1 MARFD
6 GSLRRLALPA
16 LGLVELAGWM
26 GRVGWV
32 VPGTRMDPIQRVIAT
47 IEAGLPSMLHGL
59 RAKESADALINSKN
73 SMWPVAEFSRSHVR
87 RPWPP
92 ARAIFI
98 EMFARAHT
106 STRARA

>member
-32 VPGTRMDPIQRVIAT
+32 VPGTRMDPIQWVIAI

-59 RAKESADALINSKN
+59 RAKESADALINSKK
-73 SMWPVAEFSRSHVR
+73 SMWPVAEIPRSH
-87 RPWPP
+87 
-92 ARAIFI
+92 A
-98 EMFARAHT
+98 
-106 STRARA
+106 TRATPLAPRSHWAVDPVFVPLKS

>member
-59 RAKESADALINSKN
+59 RAKESADALINSKK
-73 SMWPVAEFSRSHVR
+73 SMWPVAEIPRSRMLPCYASLV
-87 RPWPP
+87 
-92 ARAIFI
+92 
-98 EMFARAHT
+98 
-106 STRARA
+106 